1 MFNRILI
8 FLVNCSYQD
17 VSNITDII
25 VKIVGL
31 PTAIAAVI
39 TLIIRLLNSHKERR
53 KEAFKKR
60 LQKVDTVRSTST
72 IENEKIYKEMYGEK
86 LAPSYG
92 LIIDKNWPIY
102 GDDKIK
108 IDCLQDMILLSD
120 IKTEVSNLD
129 KEIKIPSLK
138 IYPNHNKHTK
148 NQNEQ
153 NYVENLIKYGDRKTY
168 LFNGKLYAAKDIVK
182 DGNKVKFLV
191 HRTDYYSFLNT
202 CKALELLYE
211 TKEKKQKF
219 EIDILD
225 LTNRYVGIGINCL
238 TVIKNVRKRT
248 DPTKKRNYF
257 LIHSRSDKIIESP
270 NKVHVVPAGSYQ
282 PITSI
287 DSINQNN
294 TASSEFNRNME
305 NTVYREFCEEILNT
319 NHANEI
325 NSFRLL
331 TESNDYQFCKKFLK
345 VYYIG
350 AGIEPYNTKMEI
362 LALGV
367 IDIDEIVKEKDSD
380 LIKAFIDEHK
390 VVNNVKKALA
400 ANEKLE
406 DKINLDLLSSIITR
420 KDEVVDYQS
429 IEGEIKFEKLSRA
442 MFEQYYSHNHITPS
456 GKEIFGFM
464 YEHYDK
470 LF

>member
-1 MFNRILI
+1 MQ
-8 FLVNCSYQD
+8 VVG
-17 VSNITDII
+17 VSL
-25 VKIVGL
+25 G
-31 PTAIAAVI
+31 
-39 TLIIRLLNSHKERR
+39 
-53 KEAFKKR
+53 
-60 LQKVDTVRSTST
+60 
-72 IENEKIYKEMYGEK
+72 
-86 LAPSYG
+86 
-92 LIIDKNWPIY
+92 
-102 GDDKIK
+102 
-108 IDCLQDMILLSD
+108 
-120 IKTEVSNLD
+120 
-129 KEIKIPSLK
+129 
-138 IYPNHNKHTK
+138 
-148 NQNEQ
+148 
-153 NYVENLIKYGDRKTY
+153 
-168 LFNGKLYAAKDIVK
+168 